1 MSFWIV
7 TSLYALSLYFILKHN
22 EKLKRE
28 IQSLNE
34 NVLFSEEEYKNLMK
48 RFNTVKEGKQ
58 SIINDLRK
66 DLNQTKKYYEYAR
79 HSNGNLVRSFTEFRN
94 SVFYHPKLN
103 EIIIIDDLTKIGKL

>member
-34 NVLFSEEEYKNLMK
+34 NILFSRRLQNKLQSI
-48 RFNTVKEGKQ
+48 KENKQ
-58 SIINDLRK
+58 LIINDLRK

-79 HSNGNLVRSFTEFRN
+79 HSNGNLVRSFMEFRN